1 MEPLFFSLRF
11 VVGAVLLLVP
21 GILTVALHEARDR
34 DANGP
39 RRSGVGRAGVSR
51 SEVGRSGVSGSEI
64 DEHHAAPMRAEQM
77 LIALAWGAGI
87 VPTLA
92 FFISLFTPLHVSFA
106 LVAAVALAHTALSA
120 GLLARKV
127 GWQGV
132 RLALD
137 PRQACGALNGPSRA
151 VLGASVAIGLLYFLK
166 YDRSLAFNESCIYTT
181 ALTATGHVN
190 PELRL
195 LVENIQDARLGNTGV
210 LAGFIGVFGQIGFR
224 VLYGVCGTL
233 LALGGANLGWICTG
247 KRSFTWMALLLLPL
261 NPAVAGIPLLDENL
275 LTLSFAVPGL
285 ALLLRKPRWFA
296 AGALIALAVTM
307 RHVMILAIP
316 ATILIALAR
325 RDRIYALTRYLGAF
339 FLFTLPENMHHLM
352 APSIGSLLRFESS
365 PQYPSFPYEIFGI
378 NLHWNGLLNWPFHSF
393 IVRTPGNPFPT
404 FVRWPLWLADHLGL
418 VLFSLMVIGFF
429 TAWTNGRG
437 RLLALFWLLWWGPV
451 QASLAV
457 QEAWDVPN
465 KMGVI
470 VVVFASFVAWIL
482 YGAIWVQRR
491 PLHGMVTVFVLVVIG
506 LGACA
511 AIQDWRPP
519 VDERYYTVYPGERR
533 ELPMR
538 IEDKAKRL
546 TDVGLL
552 PDIRQ
557 LNRFGTFLSARK
569 ISELWQDLSNTRVEA
584 ERRAWG
590 WFPSETPPPGAPV
603 VVELDM
609 REPLYGRTD
618 FLKLMPAGTEPDI
631 DLVATPQ
638 MARLDGLRVAWEG
651 KPIML
656 YTTRSN
662 DISLLQLFFLDP
674 SDLKIERPFADPDG
688 IEQCKLFSLLAG
700 MDGECD
706 EPIEL
711 TTEPRA
717 VLRVRLPSGA
727 LSVATTVNRS
737 AQKVLLWKAV
747 VSPTALHVNEA
758 IEPWHN

>member
-1 MEPLFFSLRF
+1 LATLLFLLQFIL
-11 VVGAVLLLVP
+11 GASLLLVP
-21 GILTVALHEARDR
+21 GILTVALHGGR
-34 DANGP
+34 GG
-39 RRSGVGRAGVSR
+39 GVGREGAGGETSDKDSPR
-51 SEVGRSGVSGSEI
+51 F
-64 DEHHAAPMRAEQM
+64 HAEQ
-77 LIALAWGAGI
+77 ALVALGWGAGI

-92 FFISLFTPLHVSFA
+92 FFISLFTPLHVTFPLVASVA
-106 LVAAVALAHTALSA
+106 LVHTGVCAA
-120 GLLARKV
+120 LLARRGGKERV
-127 GWQGV
+127 
-132 RLALD
+132 LEALD
-137 PRQACGALNGPSRA
+137 PRPWITGLDQPTRV
-151 VLGASVAIGLLYFLK
+151 VLGAAAAIGLLYFLK

-224 VLYGVCGTL
+224 VLYGVCGML
-233 LALGGANLGWICTG
+233 LALGGFTLGWLCTNDN
-247 KRSFTWMALLLLPL
+247 RFAWLALLLLPL

-275 LTLSFAVPGL
+275 LTLSFAGPGL
-285 ALLLRKPRWFA
+285 ALLLHRPRWFA

-316 ATILIALAR
+316 ATVIIALYSAH
-325 RDRIYALTRYLGAF
+325 RITALTRYLGAF
-339 FLFTLPENMHHLM
+339 FIFTLPENLHHLM
-352 APSIGSLLRFESS
+352 APSIGSLLRFESN
-365 PQYPSFPYEIFGI
+365 PQYPAFPYHLFGMEFR
-378 NLHWNGLLNWPFHSF
+378 WNGLLNWPLHDT

-418 VLFSLMVIGFF
+418 LLFALLIIGFF
-429 TAWTNGRG
+429 AAWTSARG

-470 VVVFASFVAWIL
+470 VVVFASFMAWML
-482 YGAIWVQRR
+482 YGARWVQSR
-491 PLHGMVTVFVLVVIG
+491 PLHGVVTVFVLTMLA
-506 LGACA
+506 LGACEG
-511 AIQDWRPP
+511 IKDWRPP

-533 ELPMR
+533 ELPVR
-538 IEDKAKRL
+538 VEDKAQRL
-546 TDVGLL
+546 TDIGLL
-552 PDIRQ
+552 PDFSQ
-557 LNRFGTFLSARK
+557 LNRFGTFLSGRK
-569 ISELWQDLSNTRVEA
+569 VSELWRDLGSPTVEA

-590 WFPSETPPPGAPV
+590 WFPSETPPPGPPV
-603 VVELDM
+603 IIELDM

-618 FLKLMPAGTEPDI
+618 FLKLMPEGTQADI
-631 DLVATPQ
+631 DLVAVPE
-638 MARLDGLRVAWEG
+638 MARLEGLRVPWDG

-662 DISLLQLFFLDP
+662 DVSLLQLFFVDP
-674 SDLKIERPFADPDG
+674 TELELERPFADPDA
-688 IEQCKLFSLLAG
+688 IEQCKLFSLLGG

-706 EPIEL
+706 DPIAL
-711 TTEPRA
+711 QNEPRP
-717 VLRVRLPSGA
+717 VLRVRMPSGG

-737 AQKVLLWKAV
+737 AQKVLLWKAI
-747 VSPTALHVNEA
+747 VSPTSLEVKDA